1 MKKKQILIGMA
12 AGLCAVALTV
22 AALYAN
28 PQTAQYLP
36 ALPSGEPTT
45 AESTTPSGED
55 DVLDPNQM
63 DTSIHKEDLHSIGET
78 VTLEL
83 HPTIAPDDA
92 TSYTYCLQ
100 EIDTSRSPLYPMD
113 ELNLP
118 RWLTVDEEGTLIGP
132 HVYVRIVLSVTNT
145 GEETDDY
152 YTPYGQDLRLLLNG
166 VIRDS
171 REPERMRCLLHDSC
185 IGWKGGME
193 NVHPGEKHV
202 LEMIFIIPE
211 YWFTCGGR
219 VLLQPN
225 HQGLD
230 RYQLQ
235 MQGKREQYFETGLD
249 FSGSGLEGVQSL
261 AEEAIQGSGE
271 TVSDE
276 AYTGLSYHIEGL
288 TLSDVWEDG
297 LTLLPEVEG
306 EEHSEEYLYINITL
320 ENRMGPSLAL
330 QNGVANG
337 EYIDYARF
345 TPLGLPLYRRAE
357 DGIWS
362 SPLPPV
368 ACSAALQDGTLT
380 LSSGE
385 VVTLRLAYC
394 LPEEYR
400 GQTLYLACS
409 CFSDQA
415 YTSEARVELTALDP
429 QWIALDIGTL
439 SVGGEN

>member
-1 MKKKQILIGMA
+1 MKKKQMLIGMA

-55 DVLDPNQM
+55 GVLDPNQM
-63 DTSIHKEDLHSIGET
+63 DTSIHEEDLHSIGET

-83 HPTIAPDDA
+83 HPTIAPDDVTNYA
-92 TSYTYCLQ
+92 YCLQ
-100 EIDTSRSPLYPMD
+100 EVDASRSPFYPVE
-113 ELNLP
+113 ELNFLP
-118 RWLTVDEEGTLIGP
+118 NWVTVDNAGNLISP
-132 HVYVRIVLSVTNT
+132 HVYVQIILSVTNIRT
-145 GEETDDY
+145 KADNEYLPHNQTISLYQNGAI
-152 YTPYGQDLRLLLNG
+152 YGTQEMCGL
-166 VIRDS
+166 
-171 REPERMRCLLHDSC
+171 RCLLHDDC

-193 NVHPGEKHV
+193 NVHPGEEHL
-202 LEMIFIIPE
+202 LEMIFPVPE

-219 VLLQPN
+219 ILFQPN

-249 FSGSGLEGVQSL
+249 FSGSGLEGVQPL

-306 EEHSEEYLYINITL
+306 EEHSAGYLYIDITL

-330 QNGVANG
+330 QNG

-385 VVTLRLAYC
+385 AVTLRLAYC

-400 GQTLYLACS
+400 GQALYLACS

-415 YTSEARVELTALDP
+415 YTSETRAIFTDIDP